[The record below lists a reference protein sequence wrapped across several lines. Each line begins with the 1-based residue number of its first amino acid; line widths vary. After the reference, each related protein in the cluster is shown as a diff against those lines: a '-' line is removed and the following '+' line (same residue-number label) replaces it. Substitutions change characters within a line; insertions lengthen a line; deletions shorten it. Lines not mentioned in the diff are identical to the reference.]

1 MFKLIA
7 QYRIFSGIGGG
18 VMMMS
23 AALILSGVIFHI
35 TLLIR
40 RVDE

>member
-1 MFKLIA
+1 MFKRIA
-7 QYRIFSGIGGG
+7 QYRIFLGIGGG

-23 AALILSGVIFHI
+23 TALILSGVIFHI
-35 TLLIR
+35 ALLIR